1 MSNMNGIIAVAIFLV
16 AYGLIISEKI
26 HRTIVSL
33 CGAALLILFGVL
45 TQEEA
50 VHGIDFN
57 TIGLLVGMMII
68 VGITRRSGVFEYM
81 AIKAAKASKG
91 DPVKIL
97 VLLTLITAI
106 LSAMLDNVTTV
117 LLIVPVTFSVTDRL
131 QVNPIP
137 YLLCEVIGSNI
148 GGTATLIGDPPNI
161 LIGGATH
168 LGFMD
173 FIINLAPAIIIILA
187 VTLVLMALI
196 FRKGL
201 VVHPSDREKVMELDE
216 KAAIKD
222 YGILK
227 KSLVVLAITL
237 VGFFLHQYLHLESA
251 TIALAG
257 AALLMLVTAEEP
269 EDILLSVEWP
279 TIFFFVGLFILV
291 ESLVKVGVIGM
302 IAEESLKLTHGD
314 LTLTAMLVL
323 WLSGI
328 ASAFV
333 DNIPFVTAMIPL
345 LKSIGQLTGM
355 PMDPLWWSL
364 ALGACLGGNGTI
376 IGASANVVVA
386 GISAKYGKPITF
398 MQFMALG
405 FPLMIV
411 SLIIATV
418 YVYLRYLM

>member
-1 MSNMNGIIAVAIFLV
+1 VSNINVVIAVSIFLV

-26 HRTIVSL
+26 HRAIVSL
-33 CGAALLILFGVL
+33 SGAVLIIIFGVL

-50 VHGIDFN
+50 VNGIDFN
-57 TIGLLVGMMII
+57 TIGLLIGMMVI

-81 AIKAAKASKG
+81 AIKASKASKG

-97 VLLTLITAI
+97 VLLTLITAV

-131 QVNPIP
+131 NVNPVP

-173 FIINLAPAIIIILA
+173 FIINLTPVIVVVLA
-187 VTLVLMALI
+187 VTVVLMVLI

-201 VVHPSDREKVMELDE
+201 KVAESDRQKIMELDE

-237 VGFFLHQYLHLESA
+237 TGFFLHQYVHLESA

-269 EDILLSVEWP
+269 EDVLLSVEWP

-314 LTLTAMLVL
+314 LTLTALLVL

-411 SLIIATV
+411 SLIISTV

>member
-1 MSNMNGIIAVAIFLV
+1 MSNMNVVIAVSIFLV

-26 HRTIVSL
+26 HRAIVSL
-33 CGAALLILFGVL
+33 SGAVLIIIFGVL

-57 TIGLLVGMMII
+57 TIGLLIGMMII
-68 VGITRRSGVFEYM
+68 VGITRRSGIFEYM
-81 AIKAAKASKG
+81 SIKAAKASKG

-97 VLLTLITAI
+97 VLLTLITAV

-131 QVNPIP
+131 KVNPVP
-137 YLLCEVIGSNI
+137 FLLCEVIGSNI

-173 FIINLAPAIIIILA
+173 FIVNLTPVIIIILV

-201 VVHPSDREKVMELDE
+201 VVAESDRQKVMELDE

-237 VGFFLHQYLHLESA
+237 IGFFLHQYVHLESA

-269 EDILLSVEWP
+269 EDVLLSVEWP

-291 ESLVKVGVIGM
+291 ESLVKVGVIGT

-314 LTLTAMLVL
+314 LTLTALLVL

-355 PMDPLWWSL
+355 TMDPLWWSL
-364 ALGACLGGNGTI
+364 SLGACLGGNGTI

-411 SLIIATV
+411 SLIISTV

>member
-1 MSNMNGIIAVAIFLV
+1 MVAVAIFLLS
-16 AYGLIISEKI
+16 YGLIISDKI
-26 HRTIVSL
+26 HRAVVSL
-33 CGAALLILFGVL
+33 TGAVAVIVLGILS
-45 TQEEA
+45 QEEA

-81 AIKAAKASKG
+81 AIKAAKASRG
-91 DPVKIL
+91 DPVKLL
-97 VLLTLITAI
+97 VLLTVITAVV
-106 LSAMLDNVTTV
+106 SSMLDNVTAV
-117 LLIVPVTFSVTDRL
+117 LLIVPVTFSVADRL
-131 QVNPIP
+131 KVDCLPF
-137 YLLCEVIGSNI
+137 LLAEVIGSNI

-168 LGFMD
+168 LGFLD
-173 FIINLAPAIIIILA
+173 FIVNLTPVIVVVLA
-187 VTLVLMALI
+187 VTVVIMVFM
-196 FRKGL
+196 FRGGFK
-201 VVHPSDREKVMELDE
+201 VAEEDKQKVMELDE
-216 KAAIKD
+216 IAAIKD

-227 KSLVVLAITL
+227 KSLIVLALTL
-237 VGFFLHQYLHLESA
+237 GGFFLHQFLQLESA

-279 TIFFFVGLFILV
+279 TIFFFIGLFVLV
-291 ESLVKVGVIGM
+291 ESLVKVGVIGY
-302 IAEESLKLTHGD
+302 IAQESLNITRGD

-345 LKSIGQLTGM
+345 LKSVGQLSGM

-364 ALGACLGGNGTI
+364 ALGACLGGNGTL

-386 GISAKYGKPITF
+386 GLSAKYGKPISF
-398 MQFMALG
+398 IDFLKVG

-411 SLIIATV
+411 SLIICTGYI
-418 YVYLRYLM
+418 YVRYLI

>member
-1 MSNMNGIIAVAIFLV
+1 VSNMNVVIAVSIFLV

-26 HRTIVSL
+26 HRAIVSL
-33 CGAALLILFGVL
+33 SGAVLIIIFGVL

-57 TIGLLVGMMII
+57 TIGLLIGMMII
-68 VGITRRSGVFEYM
+68 VGITRRSGIFEYM
-81 AIKAAKASKG
+81 SIKAAKASKG

-97 VLLTLITAI
+97 VLLTLITAV

-131 QVNPIP
+131 KVNPVP
-137 YLLCEVIGSNI
+137 FLLCEVIGSNI

-173 FIINLAPAIIIILA
+173 FIVNLTPVIIIILV

-201 VVHPSDREKVMELDE
+201 VVAESDRQKVMELDE

-237 VGFFLHQYLHLESA
+237 IGFFLHQYVHLESA

-269 EDILLSVEWP
+269 EDVLLSVEWP

-291 ESLVKVGVIGM
+291 ESLVKVGVIGT

-314 LTLTAMLVL
+314 LTLTALLVL

-355 PMDPLWWSL
+355 TMDPLWWSL
-364 ALGACLGGNGTI
+364 SLGACLGGNGTI

-398 MQFMALG
+398 MQFMVLG

-411 SLIIATV
+411 SLI
-418 YVYLRYLM
+418 